1 MIMEAR
7 ADLDY
12 PIVLEPLSDDDGGGW
27 LATVPDLP
35 GCMSDGETREEA
47 ARNVQGAVLSWI
59 EAAEELGRQV
69 PVPGSARGEWRQRV
83 PKSLHE
89 KLKRLAEAEGVS
101 LNALVTS
108 VLAERV
114 GRAGRGTKAPRSG
127 EAG

>member
-1 MIMEAR
+1 MEAG
-7 ADLDY
+7 AALDY

-47 ARNVQGAVLSWI
+47 ARNVQGAIVSWT

-69 PVPGSARGEWRQRV
+69 PAPGSARGEWRQRV

-101 LNALVTS
+101 LNALVAS

-114 GRAGRGTKAPRSG
+114 GRAGLGTDAPRRG
-127 EAG
+127 KPG

>member
-1 MIMEAR
+1 MEAG
-7 ADLDY
+7 AALDY

-47 ARNVQGAVLSWI
+47 ACNVQGAIVSWT

-69 PVPGSARGEWRQRV
+69 PAPGSARGEWRQRV

-101 LNALVTS
+101 LNALVAS

-114 GRAGRGTKAPRSG
+114 GRAGLGTDAPRRG
-127 EAG
+127 KPG

>member
-1 MIMEAR
+1 MKSR
-7 ADLDY
+7 PSVKTDY
-12 PIVLEPLSDDDGGGW
+12 PIVLEPLPADDGGGW

-35 GCMSDGETREEA
+35 GCMSDGDTQEEA
-47 ARNVQGAVLSWI
+47 AHNVKDAIRAWI
-59 EAAEELGRQV
+59 ETAEGLERPV
-69 PVPGSARGEWRQRV
+69 PAPGSARGEWRQRV

-114 GRAGRGTKAPRSG
+114 GRV
-127 EAG
+127 

>member
-1 MIMEAR
+1 MALR
-7 ADLDY
+7 DY
-12 PIVLEPLSDDDGGGW
+12 PVVLEPLTDEDGGGW

-47 ARNVQGAVLSWI
+47 AHNIQDAIASWI
-59 EAAEELGRQV
+59 EAAEDLRRSV
-69 PVPGSARGEWRQRV
+69 PAPGSARGEWRQRV
-83 PKSLHE
+83 PKTLHE

-114 GRAGRGTKAPRSG
+114 GRS
-127 EAG
+127 

>member
-7 ADLDY
+7 TDLY
-12 PIVLEPLSDDDGGGW
+12 PIVLEPLSDEDGGGW
-27 LATVPDLP
+27 LATVPELP
-35 GCMSDGETREEA
+35 GCMSDGATREEA
-47 ARNVQGAVLSWI
+47 AHNVQGAIVSWI

-69 PVPGSARGEWRQRV
+69 PAAGSARGEWRQRV
-83 PKSLHE
+83 PRSLHE

-114 GRAGRGTKAPRSG
+114 GRAGRRIEKPR
-127 EAG
+127 

>member
-1 MIMEAR
+1 MTMEAG

-47 ARNVQGAVLSWI
+47 ARNVQGAIVSWI
-59 EAAEELGRQV
+59 EAAGELSRQV
-69 PVPGSARGEWRQRV
+69 PAPGSARGEWRQRV
-83 PKSLHE
+83 PKTLHE

-101 LNALVTS
+101 LNALVAS

-114 GRAGRGTKAPRSG
+114 GRAGLGTDAPRRG
-127 EAG
+127 EPG

>member
-1 MIMEAR
+1 MR
-7 ADLDY
+7 AGADFDY

-47 ARNVQGAVLSWI
+47 ARNVQGAIVSWV

-83 PKSLHE
+83 PKTLHE

-114 GRAGRGTKAPRSG
+114 GRARRGTETPR
-127 EAG
+127 